1 MRIKG
6 SRRSRLALTGLV
18 PAAMAALCLVAAPSM
33 GAIKSGTYQ
42 GTSNQ
47 VDSVGDP
54 KPLMLSVNKKKT
66 KVSIVFFE
74 FTGPTCPPTIQYAG
88 ETTRL
93 KPSGKFQWI
102 DEFGYGFIKGKFNG
116 NKATGTM
123 LYAGPPPTS
132 CNTGPDVT
140 WEASR
145 TGN

>member
-1 MRIKG
+1 MGILGAGR
-6 SRRSRLALTGLV
+6 SRRTLIGLS
-18 PAAMAALCLVAAPSM
+18 AAAIATLCVAAAPGF
-33 GAIKSGTYQ
+33 GAVKSGTYQ
-42 GTSNQ
+42 GTSTQ

-54 KPLMLSVNKKKT
+54 KPLMLSVNNKKT
-66 KVSIVFFE
+66 KVTIVFFE

-102 DEFGYGFIKGKFNG
+102 DESGWGFVKGKFDG
-116 NKATGTM
+116 NKASGTI
-123 LYAGPPPTS
+123 LFAGPPPTS

-140 WEASR
+140 WEARR